1 MTSSSLIRDLI
12 VLCAYKV
19 YQSMDAYP
27 FYCEIG
33 IAVAIA
39 LLQMIVDNK
48 RKIGRVSNSNAGS
61 NGTKHIGPAV
71 NR

>member
-1 MTSSSLIRDLI
+1 MKAAMRASSLIRNLI
-12 VLCAYKV
+12 VLCAYKI

-48 RKIGRVSNSNAGS
+48 HRIGRIS
-61 NGTKHIGPAV
+61 NGTTSIGTAL